1 MKKTI
6 LFVDDE
12 PMILQGLQRML
23 RPMRDEWD
31 MTFVGGGEEALAAMA
46 AAPFDVVV
54 SDMRMPRMNGAEL
67 LTEVRRRHPK
77 TVRMILSGHADKELV
92 AQCVGVAHQY
102 VSKPCDPEQLKA
114 MIRNACLIGGDRV
127 TDKVKQLLGSI
138 DHLPSMPEA
147 FRELQQAL
155 GDPEVSSQRLSEI
168 IQQDPGMT
176 AKLLKIVNSAFFG
189 LRRTISSTHEAVTYL
204 GQETIK
210 GLVLANAI
218 FERAEPLATR
228 GLSLD
233 DLWRHTLATATAA
246 KRIALDQGVSPEQA
260 EDIFVG
266 GILEDVGVLV
276 LASNFPEAYDRALDI
291 LRQEEVALA
300 TVEVEE
306 FAMTHAEVGAYL
318 LGLWGIPA
326 PIVRIVS
333 LHHSPHLLTGGFG
346 PELAVYLADHMV
358 GEQGGNPAFRTGHLD
373 MISLARL
380 GLVDRLDHWRQL
392 VQAQHATPGGN
403 NG

>member
-23 RPMRDEWD
+23 RPLRDEWD
-31 MTFVGGGEEALAAMA
+31 MTFVGGGEQALAAMETT
-46 AAPFDVVV
+46 PFDVVV

-77 TVRMILSGHADKELV
+77 TIRMILSGHADKELV

-102 VSKPCDPEQLKA
+102 VAKPCDPEQLKT

-127 TDKVKQLLGSI
+127 TDQVKQLLGSM

-147 FRELQQAL
+147 FRELEQAL
-155 GDPEVSSQRLSEI
+155 SDPEVSAHKLGDI
-168 IQQDPGMT
+168 IQRDPGMT

-189 LRRTISSTHEAVTYL
+189 LRRTISSAQEAVTYL

-228 GLSLD
+228 GLSLE

-246 KRIALDQGVSPEQA
+246 KRIALDQGVDRLQA

-276 LASNFPEAYDRALDI
+276 LATNFPEAYDRALDI
-291 LRQEEVALA
+291 LRLEEVALA
-300 TVEVEE
+300 TVEQEE

-346 PELAVYLADHMV
+346 PELAVYLADHLV

-373 MISLARL
+373 MISLTRL
-380 GLVDRLDHWRQL
+380 GLVDRLEHWRKL
-392 VQAQHATPGGN
+392 VQDHHATLGGDH
-403 NG
+403 G